1 MSEFFFISI
10 KCQKLSRRDLHW
22 IIGFLVYWIV
32 KTWGFT
38 LFFACVAVQL
48 SLQHIWWEL
57 NIYLKKVWTN
67 PLFIWSFVGPQIG
80 ICLWLLVLFTMLL
93 LAFLSNEIENITLLM
108 ALFFFHTHPCRCS
121 GILKAK
127 QWICLPQ
134 WWFYR
139 AGYAIKCFIA
149 WWFWGVISHI
159 SSLTEI
165 YYFLLL
171 MAVKDVWRNGLQG
184 WPCKPHI
191 QALST
196 ESIVYIFPPPPLFFS
211 FSSFCQ
217 ALYA

>member
-1 MSEFFFISI
+1 MRLKILCF
-10 KCQKLSRRDLHW
+10 
-22 IIGFLVYWIV
+22 
-32 KTWGFT
+32 
-38 LFFACVAVQL
+38 
-48 SLQHIWWEL
+48 WW
-57 NIYLKKVWTN
+57 
-67 PLFIWSFVGPQIG
+67 PF
-80 ICLWLLVLFTMLL
+80 
-93 LAFLSNEIENITLLM
+93 
-108 ALFFFHTHPCRCS
+108 FFFHTHPCRCS

-127 QWICLPQ
+127 LWICLPQ

-196 ESIVYIFPPPPLFFS
+196 ESIGYIFAPTPPPPSFFLSPPFVKLYMLKGIFYHCPCPCSLVVLLLVKEVWDLTHCRCGFVSLVGWCIKKLHKIRGSS
-211 FSSFCQ
+211 FSLIFR
-217 ALYA
+217 